1 MNDCHPNASCVNS
14 QGSYNCS
21 CDPTYIG
28 NGVIC
33 KGKFV
38 MFRLRN
44 LTMNVFNVT
53 RERAEL
59 VIQIFDKRKHKS
71 MSPNTQEITV
81 TLDSMRT
88 LIKFNLFGGLEG
100 GGG

>member
-1 MNDCHPNASCVNS
+1 MNDCHPNAFCVNS

-59 VIQIFDKRKHKS
+59 VIQIFDKRKHKP

-81 TLDSMRT
+81 ALDSMRT
-88 LIKFNLFGGLEG
+88 LIKFNLFWGLEG

>member
-1 MNDCHPNASCVNS
+1 MS
-14 QGSYNCS
+14 
-21 CDPTYIG
+21 
-28 NGVIC
+28 
-33 KGKFV
+33 
-38 MFRLRN
+38 RLRN

-53 RERAEL
+53 KERAEL
-59 VIQIFDKRKHKS
+59 VIQIFDKRKQKS

-88 LIKFNLFGGLEG
+88 LIKFNLFWGLEG

>member
-1 MNDCHPNASCVNS
+1 
-14 QGSYNCS
+14 
-21 CDPTYIG
+21 
-28 NGVIC
+28 
-33 KGKFV
+33 

-53 RERAEL
+53 KERAEL
-59 VIQIFDKRKHKS
+59 VIQIFDKRKQKS
-71 MSPNTQEITV
+71 MSPYTQEITV

-88 LIKFNLFGGLEG
+88 LIKFNLFWGLEG

>member
-1 MNDCHPNASCVNS
+1 
-14 QGSYNCS
+14 
-21 CDPTYIG
+21 
-28 NGVIC
+28 
-33 KGKFV
+33 

-53 RERAEL
+53 KERAEL
-59 VIQIFDKRKHKS
+59 VIQIFDKRKQKS

>member
-1 MNDCHPNASCVNS
+1 
-14 QGSYNCS
+14 
-21 CDPTYIG
+21 
-28 NGVIC
+28 
-33 KGKFV
+33 
-38 MFRLRN
+38 
-44 LTMNVFNVT
+44 MNVFNVT
-53 RERAEL
+53 KERAEL

-88 LIKFNLFGGLEG
+88 LVKFNLFWGLEG

>member
-21 CDPTYIG
+21 CNPTYIG

-44 LTMNVFNVT
+44 LIVYVLLDVT
-53 RERAEL
+53 KERAEL
-59 VIQIFDKRKHKS
+59 VIQIFDKMKQKS
-71 MSPNTQEITV
+71 LWPNT
-81 TLDSMRT
+81 LRNYCHS
-88 LIKFNLFGGLEG
+88 
-100 GGG
+100 

>member
-1 MNDCHPNASCVNS
+1 
-14 QGSYNCS
+14 
-21 CDPTYIG
+21 
-28 NGVIC
+28 
-33 KGKFV
+33 

-53 RERAEL
+53 KERAEL
-59 VIQIFDKRKHKS
+59 VIQIFDKRKQKS

-88 LIKFNLFGGLEG
+88 LIKFNLFWG
-100 GGG
+100 

>member
-1 MNDCHPNASCVNS
+1 
-14 QGSYNCS
+14 
-21 CDPTYIG
+21 
-28 NGVIC
+28 
-33 KGKFV
+33 

-53 RERAEL
+53 KERAEL
-59 VIQIFDKRKHKS
+59 VIQIFDKRKHKP

-88 LIKFNLFGGLEG
+88 LIKFNLFWG
-100 GGG
+100 